1 MTRIFSTLAAAM
13 AVVTLGAQVAR
24 ALDSAST
31 RAAGKPDVLFIAVD
45 DLNDWTGC
53 LGGHPQSR
61 TPNIDRL
68 AARGMLFTRAY
79 CAAPACRPSR
89 TAVVT
94 GRRPSTTGVYS
105 NGDNN
110 AGIDLVNDRGSG
122 AAMKEVL
129 ILPHHF
135 KEHGY
140 TVAGCGKIHS
150 GIRWDT
156 FFKHPKDPR
165 LVRGEDEDALQTL
178 SGGPLDVADEGMGD
192 YQITDWAVQQMNIE
206 REQPLFLAVGYV
218 KPHLPY
224 SAPRRYFEQYPLD
237 AIRLPET
244 IENDIADVPAA
255 GIAFYN
261 PEKHRRTVEADEWKR
276 GVQAYLATVAFVDAQ
291 IGRLI
296 EGLEQRSSKRDLVIV
311 LWSDHGYHLGEKEKW
326 AKFALWENTTR
337 VPLIF
342 SAPGITEP
350 GSRCDRPVDLLS
362 LYPTLADLC
371 GLPLPDGLDG
381 PSLKPLLE
389 NPEAEWDHVAMTT
402 WGRGNHAVRNDHFR
416 YIRYAD
422 GSEELYD
429 HRKDPHEWNNLATNP
444 ELANVKTRLAHRLPE
459 SEWSASPAN
468 IEAKKQALDGRKNK
482 RP

>member
-1 MTRIFSTLAAAM
+1 MHMKTMDHIIAAPATVLLA
-13 AVVTLGAQVAR
+13 VAI
-24 ALDSAST
+24 APACV
-31 RAAGKPDVLFIAVD
+31 AEKPDVLFIAVD
-45 DLNDWTGC
+45 DLNDWVGC
-53 LGGHPQSR
+53 LGGHPQSK

-68 AARGMLFTRAY
+68 ANSGMLFTRAY
-79 CAAPACRPSR
+79 CSAPACRPSR

-122 AAMKEVL
+122 PAMKEVL
-129 ILPHHF
+129 ILPHF
-135 KEHGY
+135 LKENGY
-140 TVAGCGKIHS
+140 TLAGCGKIHG
-150 GIRWDT
+150 GIRWDE
-156 FFKHPKDPR
+156 FFKRPKDPR
-165 LVRGEDEDALQTL
+165 VIPGKDKDAMMTQP
-178 SGGPLDVADEGMGD
+178 GGPLDVADEEMGD
-192 YQITDWAVQQMNIE
+192 YQITNWALKQMSIK

-224 SAPRRYFEQYPLD
+224 SVPRRYFDQYPLD
-237 AIRLPET
+237 AIQLPET
-244 IENDIADVPAA
+244 IENDLADVPKA

-296 EGLEQRSSKRDLVIV
+296 EGLKQRSSKRDLIIV
-311 LWSDHGYHLGEKEKW
+311 LWSDHGYHLGEKEHW
-326 AKFALWENTTR
+326 AKFALWDDTTR
-337 VPLIF
+337 VPLMF
-342 SAPGITEP
+342 SAPGVSKP

-381 PSLKPLLE
+381 PSLKPLLA
-389 NPEAEWDHVAMTT
+389 NPQAEWDHVAMTT
-402 WGRGNHAVRNDHFR
+402 WGRGNHGVRDDHFR
-416 YIRYAD
+416 YIRYAN

-429 HRKDPHEWNNLATNP
+429 HRKDPHEWNNLAANP
-444 ELANVKTRLAHRLPE
+444 ELAKVKARLARSLPKT
-459 SEWSASPAN
+459 EWSASPA
-468 IEAKKQALDGRKNK
+468 EGGSK
-482 RP
+482 